1 MVYHAVDAA
10 MMGLP
15 SRVGMLATG
24 VVGRG
29 YIADATSGIS
39 DTGPSLASD
48 TILMP
53 SVGTAAAAATA
64 AAEGT
69 TQSGSL
75 TTALVHVRN
84 LGGIFNYLTSRWAVS
99 CFALWVILNRTQIY
113 AAARRRTRLTWPSR
127 LALRIIPILLFL
139 HATQR
144 LLQAMRCQTSPA
156 YMEYLNPNAT
166 ADAPQTVHEAGSLH
180 SFSAA
185 TLFWQDD
192 LQSCRGVGMVPALSK
207 PDQSPLRG
215 SLSLLWPLF
224 QIFSLSSFVETLSCT
239 IQGREIK
246 AETALTI
253 LEHSLIFAEAEAAV
267 SHHLGWGLFG
277 RPGTGVSGAQ
287 EVRVPPALSAVN
299 GFRRST
305 MLAQHNTT
313 PQVLLIGLV
322 SSLSHL
328 TSHILGVFNLQ
339 KKYRLLSTG
348 IWGLTFMGMLAGL
361 DISGFPTICIVGFV
375 PHILILVGIGICGI
389 IYSMALLLI
398 AFSPL
403 VQSQHPSSF
412 KERISLARENLQ
424 ANMHFSSVRVDRSE
438 DFFNALLNVG
448 FTALLAASEAVFL
461 NEGRPVGLRMWTWLE
476 EDRLR
481 EVERAQAFDV
491 TGRSSRRWDHG
502 VAVADGV
509 ALTDST
515 ASPSQSQSGYAR
527 EKSMKKLDLGEGGSM
542 NRARGDDVGL
552 YERSARFR
560 VVCELFRG
568 ISCLV
573 MGWFITAVVKALEM
587 FGVDA
592 RGWRVA
598 QYLYGK
604 QRNEQR
610 SKGPTPSKPTTL
622 DFWLLT
628 DDGELQLPPDEN
640 VDVEVEMRKRMT
652 NRNGRL
658 SSPEERELDKNLY
671 GWWKQGGWFGE
682 LDSSGDYVPDMED
695 GDDDRASDTSSV
707 CSMSSTAAR
716 GEGSGW
722 DTEDE
727 RQDENDDGMT
737 TPTRDQPTLRRR
749 QSSPRPDL
757 TRDLDRL
764 AQLLNPK
771 TQSQRQEAQMLA
783 HHLQHPTP
791 LTRSQYRRSLQ
802 REQTRVLTS
811 GIRRR
816 RGLGQGLTSAS
827 SSAGNNNQLLSPDE
841 EAEILEHLILSR
853 REFFREQ
860 QQQFPEQ
867 ES

>member
-1 MVYHAVDAA
+1 M
-10 MMGLP
+10 
-15 SRVGMLATG
+15 
-24 VVGRG
+24 
-29 YIADATSGIS
+29 
-39 DTGPSLASD
+39 
-48 TILMP
+48 
-53 SVGTAAAAATA
+53 
-64 AAEGT
+64 
-69 TQSGSL
+69 
-75 TTALVHVRN
+75 
-84 LGGIFNYLTSRWAVS
+84 
-99 CFALWVILNRTQIY
+99 
-113 AAARRRTRLTWPSR
+113 
-127 LALRIIPILLFL
+127 LFL

-144 LLQAMRCQTSPA
+144 LLQAMRCQTSLA
-156 YMEYLNPNAT
+156 YVAYLEPNAT
-166 ADAPQTVHEAGSLH
+166 LSGSQTVNEASSLH

-185 TLFWQDD
+185 MLFWQDD
-192 LQSCRGVGMVPALSK
+192 LQSCRGVGMIPASSK
-207 PDQSPLRG
+207 SDQSALRG

-253 LEHSLIFAEAEAAV
+253 LEHSLIFAEAEAAI

-277 RPGTGVSGAQ
+277 LPVTGVGGAQ
-287 EVRVPPALSAVN
+287 EVRPAPPLSAAN
-299 GFRRST
+299 GLRRST

-313 PQVLLIGLV
+313 PEVLLIGLI

-328 TSHILGVFNLQ
+328 TSHVLGVFNLQ
-339 KKYRLLSTG
+339 KKYRLWSTG
-348 IWGLTFMGMLAGL
+348 IWGLTFMGMLAWSWLTFTPELDRPGL

-389 IYSMALLLI
+389 IYSLALLLL
-398 AFSPL
+398 AFSPMIR
-403 VQSQHPSSF
+403 SQHPSSF

-481 EVERAQAFDV
+481 EIERARAFEIS
-491 TGRSSRRWDHG
+491 GGSRSWDHRVP
-502 VAVADGV
+502 VAEGV
-509 ALTDST
+509 ALTDS
-515 ASPSQSQSGYAR
+515 AANPSQSQSGYAR
-527 EKSMKKLDLGEGGSM
+527 EKSMKKLDLGDGGSM

-560 VVCELFRG
+560 VVWELFRG

-573 MGWFITAVVKALEM
+573 MGWFITALVKALET

-592 RGWRVA
+592 RRWRVG

-604 QRNEQR
+604 QRNEKGSNRPSQ
-610 SKGPTPSKPTTL
+610 SKLTTL
-622 DFWLLT
+622 DFWLLS
-628 DDGELQLPPDEN
+628 DEGELELPRDEN

-652 NRNGRL
+652 QRKGRL
-658 SSPEERELDKNLY
+658 SSQEEHELDKNIY

-682 LDSSGDYVPDMED
+682 LDSSGDYVPETEED
-695 GDDDRASDTSSV
+695 DGASETSSV
-707 CSMSSTAAR
+707 CSASSAA

-722 DTEDE
+722 DTED
-727 RQDENDDGMT
+727 DGNENDDGMT
-737 TPTRDQPTLRRR
+737 TPTRDQPSLRP
-749 QSSPRPDL
+749 SSPRPDL

-802 REQTRVLTS
+802 REHTRVLTS

-816 RGLGQGLTSAS
+816 RGLGQALTSTSGS
-827 SSAGNNNQLLSPDE
+827 SSSSIRNHQLLSPDE

-853 REFFREQ
+853 RGVAPTSHSAPNSPSSSSPSRNPPIYNNSNEENKEDQ
-860 QQQFPEQ
+860 A
-867 ES
+867 ESTSPCVVCQTNPRSILVWPCRCLSLCDDCRVSLAMNNFGACVCCRRDVVGFSRIYLP